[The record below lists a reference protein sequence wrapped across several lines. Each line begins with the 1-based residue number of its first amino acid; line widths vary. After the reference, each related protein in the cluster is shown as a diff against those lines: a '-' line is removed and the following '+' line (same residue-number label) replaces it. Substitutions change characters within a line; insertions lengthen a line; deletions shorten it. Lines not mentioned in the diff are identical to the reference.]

1 MPERAHID
9 ASTTTGRPLGDLGR
23 RLAARRTRLGL
34 TPEETATRAGMAT
47 SYLKHLE
54 QHPGAVPNRGT
65 LLGLAAALETS
76 VAELTGAAADLPPGP
91 EQAVPGAEFG
101 ELGPDECGA
110 LLGTHGI
117 GRIAVAADSG
127 PVVVPVNYTVVDGAI
142 AFRTGTGTAPS
153 LAAGHQVAFEVD
165 RIDDAMSAG
174 WSVLVRGPAR
184 TVTDPDE
191 TRRLDALAYSAPWA
205 GGDRAL
211 WVRVEPQTVTGRR
224 ITV

>member
-1 MPERAHID
+1 MPAHAHTD
-9 ASTTTGRPLGDLGR
+9 TDTTTGRPLGDLGR

-34 TPEETATRAGMAT
+34 TPQETATRAGMAT

-54 QHPGAVPNRGT
+54 RHPGAVPNRGV

-76 VAELTGAAADLPPGP
+76 VAELTGGTADLPPGP
-91 EQAVPGAEFG
+91 EQAAPGTGFA

-117 GRIAVAADSG
+117 GRIAVTTDSG

-142 AFRTGTGTAPS
+142 VLRTGTGTTPS

-191 TRRLDALAYSAPWA
+191 TRRLDDRAYSAPWA
-205 GGDRAL
+205 GGGRAL
-211 WVRVEPQTVTGRR
+211 WVQVDPQTVTGRR